1 MRYLA
6 KTDDGCPVGE
16 GRTIKTAVDRARKR
30 DGAYVVDDSTG
41 AIQWR
46 KPEAAKPSPLP
57 WKQDDGLIS
66 DENGVEVV
74 DLYDYPA
81 AYLNAALI
89 VRAVNAHA
97 GLVDALKR
105 LIEWDDAGCDAS
117 RGSWIK
123 ARAALRAAGEAV

>member
-1 MRYLA
+1 M
-6 KTDDGCPVGE
+6 KTKG
-16 GRTIKTAVDRARKR
+16 
-30 DGAYVVDDSTG
+30 
-41 AIQWR
+41 
-46 KPEAAKPSPLP
+46 KPQAAQPSPLP
-57 WKQDDGLIS
+57 WELVDGS
-66 DENGVEVV
+66 DGWTILDANNEVV
-74 DLYDYPA
+74 GGNWEDKETP
-81 AYLNAALI
+81 ALI